1 MSSHS
6 SNVDPNAA
14 ELWDKSHYQHDV

>member
-1 MSSHS
+1 MSSHT
-6 SNVDPNAA
+6 SNVDPKTA